1 MHSLNLCKNFIRLRF
16 TDTLSSRK
24 LVFNKTFCLKATL
37 TSQASKSQFNNQENN
52 KKRIFS
58 NESSG
63 SGVAWYA
70 SSAIVLMIGLTYA
83 AVPLYKMFCEAQG
96 IDIKDSSELSDEKL
110 KQKIA
115 SLKKNE
121 NRVIKVKFLANRSG
135 DLLWKFEPMQS
146 EINLA
151 IGETS
156 LAFYKAKNL
165 SKRPITGIA
174 TYNILPFEAGLYFNK
189 IQCFCFEEQRL
200 EPGEEVDMPVFFYLD
215 DQFGN
220 DPLLENVDSICL
232 SYTFFESK
240 GSISLEKELPLIPR
254 KFLQ

>member
-1 MHSLNLCKNFIRLRF
+1 MNNLLNLCKNFNRVKYIEKIQNNLI
-16 TDTLSSRK
+16 
-24 LVFNKTFCLKATL
+24 FNKRFSINTTL
-37 TSQASKSQFNNQENN
+37 FLQSENYGRN
-52 KKRIFS
+52 YR
-58 NESSG
+58 ESSG
-63 SGVAWYA
+63 PNNTVWYTT
-70 SSAIVLMIGLTYA
+70 SALVLMLGLTYA
-83 AVPLYKMFCEAQG
+83 AVPLYKMFCEASG
-96 IDIKDSSELSDEKL
+96 IDIKNSSEASDEIMKKRISNL
-110 KQKIA
+110 KR
-115 SLKKNE
+115 NE
-121 NRVIKVKFLANRSG
+121 DRIIKVKFLANNST
-135 DLLWKFEPMQS
+135 DLQWDFEPIQS

-156 LAFYKAKNL
+156 LAFYKAKSL

-174 TYNILPFEAGLYFNK
+174 TYNIIPFEAGLYFNK

-215 DQFGN
+215 NEFGN

-240 GSISLEKELPLIPR
+240 GSINLENELPKLPK